1 MRNLKRS
8 FLIILSALFSL
19 CAFNAFSEVKE
30 YSLSNGIPVY
40 IDNIP
45 ENRICCVYFLV
56 DGGVV
61 YLSPEFSGLED
72 ALFTMMTCGSE
83 NYSYED
89 NQSFAYE
96 NQTSFSSFSYYTG
109 SGISMTCIDKYFD
122 ETFERFADGFLN
134 PSYEE
139 ERYDDMM
146 RMYRQNIQRTLNNP
160 SSLVFYYA
168 EKLTF
173 SNHPYETSTN
183 PTEDSLKNIT
193 IENLKKH
200 HETLMDFR
208 RIKVVACGDF
218 DEEKL
223 LSLLEQK
230 LGSIGKQNYEILS
243 KNVPEVQIEGENGIF
258 VHDGAIGTGFIL
270 RSFKGPS
277 YLSEEYPVS
286 VMAANIYSDIMYN
299 VVREKYGICYTPSSW
314 ISSNAAGLGYEY
326 LYRTSDF
333 ENFKAALG
341 EARKIVSEGK
351 VISGKDANGEYIF
364 APLEEKLESYRNSY
378 VTNRYQRQATTSGRA
393 GRICSSLLAFGNAT
407 DIDKVTEK
415 AISANVDEIVNVFKK
430 YWCDSTERWF
440 CVTGS
445 ENQMQV
451 EKTLGE

>member
-1 MRNLKRS
+1 MKYFKRFVFVVLS
-8 FLIILSALFSL
+8 FFCSFCIFA
-19 CAFNAFSEVKE
+19 EVKE

-40 IDNIP
+40 VDNIP
-45 ENRICCVYFLV
+45 ENRICCVYFIV

-61 YLSPEFSGLED
+61 YLTPEFSGLED
-72 ALFTMMTCGSE
+72 ALFTMMKGGSE
-83 NYSYED
+83 NYSYKE
-89 NQSFAYE
+89 NQKFAYE
-96 NQTSFSSFSYYTG
+96 TQSDLSSFSYYTG
-109 SGISMTCIDKYFD
+109 SGLSMTCIDKYFD
-122 ETFERFADGFLN
+122 ETFARFADGFLN

-139 ERYDDMM
+139 EQFETMM

-173 SNHPYETSTN
+173 ANHPYETQTN

-193 IENLKKH
+193 VENLKKH
-200 HETLMDFR
+200 HETLMDSR
-208 RIKVVACGDF
+208 RIKVVAVGDF

-230 LGSIGKQNYEILS
+230 LGKIGRQNYPILS
-243 KNVPEVQIEGENGIF
+243 KNVPEVQIEGENGVFI
-258 VHDGAIGTGFIL
+258 HDGASGTGFIL

-277 YLSEEYPVS
+277 YLSSDYPVS

-299 VVREKYGICYTPSSW
+299 IVREKYGICYTPSSW
-314 ISSNAAGLGYEY
+314 ISSNAAGLGYKY

-333 ENFKAALG
+333 ENFKAALE
-341 EARKIVSEGK
+341 EARNVMSEGK
-351 VISGKDANGEYIF
+351 VISGKDEEGNYIF
-364 APLEEKLESYRNSY
+364 APLEEKLESYRSSY
-378 VTNRYQRQATTSGRA
+378 ITNRYQRQATTSGRA

-415 AISANVDEIVNVFKK
+415 AISANVDEIVNAFKK
-430 YWCDSTERWF
+430 YWIDSPERWF

-451 EKTLGE
+451 EKTLE